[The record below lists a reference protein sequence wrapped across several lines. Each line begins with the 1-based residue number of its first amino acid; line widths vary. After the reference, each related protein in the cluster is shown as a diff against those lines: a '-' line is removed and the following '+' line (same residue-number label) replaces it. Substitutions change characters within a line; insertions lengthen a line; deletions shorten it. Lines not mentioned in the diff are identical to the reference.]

1 MAFSNWLD
9 SNFTTT
15 RTTTVKDPVTHI
27 ASKATVTTNPTACR
41 VGKSSGSVM
50 QTDPQAVYTQS
61 LKLYAPIDADIKS
74 GDIIKVY
81 DVKNIIGID
90 LTTLASIK
98 YTVGNPYKCNHHH
111 IEADVT
117 LKQEV

>member
-1 MAFSNWLD
+1 MFVDWLN
-9 SNFTTT
+9 STFTIT
-15 RTTTVKDPVTHI
+15 RTTTIKDPVLHTV
-27 ASKATVTTNPTACR
+27 KTVTVTTTPVPCR
-41 VGKSSGSVM
+41 VGKSTGSVM

-98 YTVGNPYKCNHHH
+98 YTVGNPYKASKHHLEVD
-111 IEADVT
+111 IT
-117 LKQEV
+117 LKQEL